1 MENSKQVSLFIR
13 ESKMQLQPGM
23 LFKELSINQQSSEHG
38 CILTTC
44 FRDNH
49 LLSSVV
55 ATDKVEIYCNKKID
69 AISVPCL
76 Y

>member
-1 MENSKQVSLFIR
+1 
-13 ESKMQLQPGM
+13 MQLQPGI
-23 LFKELSINQQSSEHG
+23 LFKELSINQQRSEHG
-38 CILTTC
+38 CILTTF
-44 FRDNH
+44 FRGNH
-49 LLSSVV
+49 LPSSVV